1 MEGRGTERPA
11 YRLLQYFRR
20 IIVGAQTKKV
30 AVENRE
36 NVANLEC
43 IFAVMDRIS

>member
-11 YRLLQYFRR
+11 YRLLQYFRQ
-20 IIVGAQTKKV
+20 IIVGAQTKKT
-30 AVENRE
+30 VENRE

-43 IFAVMDRIS
+43 IFAVMDGIC